1 MNGELLKYMESYL
14 ANLKASILWFHAA
27 HHVTKGQG
35 FISDHKSLYG
45 EIYSQMDDHFDEL
58 IEKSIALSGEESIAC
73 PLKLSLFASHFLNKH
88 YTSPV
93 DNTSQGIVES
103 GIEVISNLINSVSDL
118 YETFEASG
126 MLTLGL
132 DDTLS
137 SHANQYEKYLYF
149 LGQRF
154 KS

>member
-1 MNGELLKYMESYL
+1 M
-14 ANLKASILWFHAA
+14 
-27 HHVTKGQG
+27 
-35 FISDHKSLYG
+35 
-45 EIYSQMDDHFDEL
+45 

-73 PLKLSLFASHFLNKH
+73 PLKLSMFASHFLNEH

-93 DNTSQGIVES
+93 NDNSQHIVEL
-103 GIEVISNLINSVSDL
+103 GIEVISNLINAVSDL
-118 YETFEASG
+118 YETFDSSG